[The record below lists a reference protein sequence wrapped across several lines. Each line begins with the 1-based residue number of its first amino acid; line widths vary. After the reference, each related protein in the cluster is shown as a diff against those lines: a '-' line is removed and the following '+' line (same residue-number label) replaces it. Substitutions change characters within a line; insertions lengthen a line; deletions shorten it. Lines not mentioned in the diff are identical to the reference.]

1 MHSYSFQASVHIKY
15 QYSAAGVTLEGDFTD
30 NTQDTTKTEQHC
42 FKNLL
47 SIFPG
52 WRPLNGILWQTE
64 TTVINNFAPR
74 PNFWRFSPNK
84 QFLTQWSTHQ
94 TISKISFLLLFQL
107 WLAEWGIQFLCSF
120 RLTPRA
126 KVSLSSSTAKNSR
139 RCNAKTAQCY
149 VIGHCEMSTRI
160 LVLLNY

>member
-15 QYSAAGVTLEGDFTD
+15 QYNAAGVTLEGDFTD

-94 TISKISFLLLFQL
+94 TISKISFCFYFNYDWQNGEFISFVVFASIEEQIRPIIINCQKLLKMRCQNRTMLCDRTL
-107 WLAEWGIQFLCSF
+107 WNEYPNPCA
-120 RLTPRA
+120 A
-126 KVSLSSSTAKNSR
+126 
-139 RCNAKTAQCY
+139 
-149 VIGHCEMSTRI
+149 
-160 LVLLNY
+160 